1 MDRPLWFSIA
11 LWFCLGCLG
20 IAFLLVILR
29 AVRGPSVADR
39 VVAGDA
45 LSTLLMALIIASS
58 IWLDEIFYLDYVLV
72 LAVLSFV
79 GTVAYSKYLQRG
91 VIFERDV
98 D

>member
-1 MDRPLWFSIA
+1 MVIA
-11 LWFCLGCLG
+11 LWICLGCLSVAL
-20 IAFLLVILR
+20 IMV
-29 AVRGPSVADR
+29 AVRATIGPTVADR
-39 VVAGDA
+39 VVAADA
-45 LSTLLMALIIASS
+45 LSTLLMSLIIASS
-58 IWLDEIFYLDYVLV
+58 IWLDEVMYLDYVLV

>member
-1 MDRPLWFSIA
+1 MVVA
-11 LWFCLGCLG
+11 LWICLGCLSV
-20 IAFLLVILR
+20 ALVLV
-29 AVRGPSVADR
+29 AVRAIIGPTVADR
-39 VVAGDA
+39 VVAADA
-45 LSTLLMALIIASS
+45 LSTLLMSMIIASS
-58 IWLDEIFYLDYVLV
+58 IWLDEVAYLDYVLV